1 MTKKLFV
8 VLHMIQPYSPLSDN
22 VIDHT
27 VKQCDIAVDNGADGV
42 CIIAGQLGITIHQLN
57 EAARL
62 IKGKY
67 PKTFVIINYLI
78 DPSFSM
84 RSIPHYVDG
93 IWTDQG
99 VDGRGYQRDII
110 EASFVRGRID
120 WNGIWFAGF
129 FHKGGDLRQP
139 ENDEKLK
146 ILTDNLLELH
156 QSVIPTT
163 TGLGTG
169 IPADLSSINRLYKM
183 IDGRKKM
190 AIASGITIENVSSYL
205 PYIDYFFVGTGVEK
219 KTNHNI
225 HVGFLDAQSIRQLS
239 SIIHHYK

>member
-1 MTKKLFV
+1 MSKKLFV
-8 VLHMIQPYSPLSDN
+8 VLHMIQPYIPLGDN
-22 VIDHT
+22 VVDHT
-27 VKQCDIAVDNGADGV
+27 LKQCDIAVDNGADGV
-42 CIIAGQLGITIHQLN
+42 CIIAGKLGITIHQLN

-62 IKGKY
+62 IKVKY
-67 PKTFVIINYLI
+67 PKTFVVINYLI

-84 RSIPHYVDG
+84 RMLPHYVDG

-99 VDGRGYQRDII
+99 VDGRGFQKDVI
-110 EASFVRGRID
+110 ETSCVRRRMD
-120 WNGIWFAGF
+120 WNGIWFTGF

-139 ENDEKLK
+139 ENEKLK
-146 ILTDNLLELH
+146 ILTDDLLELH

-169 IPADLSSINRLYKM
+169 IPADISSIQRLYKM

-205 PYIDYFFVGTGVEK
+205 PYIEYFFVGTGVEK
-219 KTNHNI
+219 KSNHNT
-225 HVGFLDAQSIRQLS
+225 HVGFLDAHSIKQLS